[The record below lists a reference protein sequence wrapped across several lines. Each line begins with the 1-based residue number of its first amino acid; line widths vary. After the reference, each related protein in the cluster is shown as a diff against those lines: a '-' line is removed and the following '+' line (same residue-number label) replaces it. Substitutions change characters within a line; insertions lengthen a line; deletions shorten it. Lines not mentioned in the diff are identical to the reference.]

1 MRPPFDE
8 ITLDRI
14 NNSDRLQDNERIELF
29 IELNSKYE
37 FSVIPCRGGFA
48 KDPNNQKEVRDLKS
62 PIWKNFP
69 QHSVRRTKNLQAKY
83 FKPERA
89 GICCGPASNLLVL
102 DIDNPCMFKKWC
114 QKNSIEIDFS
124 ETLIIS
130 TGRATAGYHVYF
142 EYPNP
147 QINHEYRQKKIG
159 QVFSIQGIRTIVI
172 APGSLHPATRSV
184 YKVIN
189 NKPIQKPPK
198 WVLDISLTKE
208 DGKNIMEEKKEY
220 VESSVNEAFTNLS
233 LKYQHNL
240 TDTQISMLNQDVPP
254 GERSEQIFSA
264 ILSLLR
270 SGKSDDDI
278 VDIIL
283 DVPLGK
289 RAYEKKNPKEYLIG
303 EINRAKEKI
312 NGQALIQSPSDQVK
326 KKKDDN
332 RSSRY
337 QDFVS
342 MTLDEIQA
350 TTVQFEFL
358 IKDLWPKG
366 ESFLLSGEG
375 GCGKS
380 LFALNLALDLVAE
393 GNTKFLEI
401 FDVIGDNRVLFLQ
414 SENSKAMTKARIDII
429 TKKYPV
435 YCNYF
440 NKIRFLGINGDIRI
454 SGDIVKDKMLKE
466 LVYSQITAHE
476 ANVLIIDP
484 LISFHSADENSND
497 KMRKVM
503 DSITEVTDKHKIS
516 IVVIHHET
524 KDFIKAKKAGGR
536 GASAIGDW
544 AAYSFNLMPP
554 RKKMEYHRLTPN
566 KSRDLELPSPIQLHL
581 SKDLRFVPF
590 SSSQVPAVLTTQNI
604 LVSIVK
610 SQGKINSFNDLYE
623 EYKKYCVANSIKPA
637 AKNTFRKD
645 VKNMVANNVLKES
658 NTTPREYTL

>member
-8 ITLDRI
+8 ITLNKI
-14 NNSDRLQDNERIELF
+14 NNSDKLQASERIELF

-62 PIWKNFP
+62 PIWKNYP
-69 QHSVRRTKNLQAKY
+69 QHCFKITKNLQSKY
-83 FKPERA
+83 FRSERA

-102 DIDNPCMFKKWC
+102 DIDNPDMFQQWC
-114 QKNSIEIDFS
+114 QQKGIEIDFS
-124 ETLIIS
+124 DTLVIS
-130 TGRATAGYHVYF
+130 TGRATVGYHVYF
-142 EYPNP
+142 EYPKP
-147 QINHEYRQKKIG
+147 PKSYEYRTKKFEPI
-159 QVFSIQGIRTIVI
+159 FSIQALGSIAI

-189 NKPIQKPPK
+189 NKPIQKPPQ
-198 WVLDISLTKE
+198 WIIDIVLTKE
-208 DGKNIMEEKKEY
+208 DGKKKMENTEENKNPT
-220 VESSVNEAFTNLS
+220 VNEVFTNLV
-233 LKYQHNL
+233 LKSEHEL
-240 TDTQISMLNQDVPP
+240 TDAQIAMLNKDVPS
-254 GERSEQIFSA
+254 GERSEKIFSA
-264 ILSLLR
+264 ILSLLN
-270 SGKSDDDI
+270 SGKNDDDI
-278 VDIIL
+278 IDIIL
-283 DVPLGK
+283 EVPLGK
-289 RAYEKKNPKEYLIG
+289 RAYEKKNPREYISS

-312 NGQALIQSPSDQVK
+312 NSQASIHSSRDQVTK
-326 KKKDDN
+326 KKNNNKSN
-332 RSSRY
+332 RY
-337 QDFVS
+337 QDVVS

-414 SENSKAMTKARIDII
+414 SENSKLMTKSRIDII
-429 TKKYPV
+429 TNKYQI
-435 YCNYF
+435 YSNYL
-440 NKIRFLGINGDIRI
+440 NKIRFLGINGDIKI
-454 SGDIVKDKMLKE
+454 SGDFVKDKKFKE
-466 LVYSQITAHE
+466 LVLSQISEHKS
-476 ANVLIIDP
+476 NVLIIDP

-503 DSITEVTDKHKIS
+503 DSIIEVADKHKIS

-554 RKKMEYHRLTPN
+554 RKNMGYHRLTPN
-566 KSRDLELPSPIQLHL
+566 KSRDLELPPAIQLHL
-581 SKDLRFVPF
+581 SKDLRFIPYT
-590 SSSQVPAVLTTQNI
+590 SSQVPAVLTLQNI
-604 LVSIVK
+604 ILSIVK
-610 SQGKINSFNDLYE
+610 AKKKINSFNDFYE
-623 EYKKYCVANSIKPA
+623 EYKKYCTANNIKPA
-637 AKNTFRKD
+637 AINTFRKD
-645 VKNMVANNVLKES
+645 VKNMVSKNVLKES
-658 NTTPREYTL
+658 NTTPRQYTL